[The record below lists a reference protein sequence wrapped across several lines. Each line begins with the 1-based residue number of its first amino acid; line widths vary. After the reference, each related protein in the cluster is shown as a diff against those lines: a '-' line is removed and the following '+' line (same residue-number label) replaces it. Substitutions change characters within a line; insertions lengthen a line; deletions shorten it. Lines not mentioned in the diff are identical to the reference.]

1 MKTFMK
7 SRYENIHNMKTFM
20 KSRYENIHNM
30 KTFMKSR
37 YEYKDYNINIVY
49 K

>member
-7 SRYENIHNMKTFM
+7 SQYENIHNMKTFM